1 MRLRQVS
8 LVATLSLAAGLT
20 TATVGPAGSAVYAD
34 DTAALPL
41 SGYAHLVVD
50 PAHQHV
56 FVSQGAGSAG
66 IVVTDLSGTP
76 ITTVAGEQG
85 ATGLA
90 LSPDGGTLY
99 AALADGGAI
108 AAIDTATLTET
119 ARWSTGAGSSPVSV
133 AVAGGRVWY
142 GYTAAWQGR
151 HRLGRPVRARA
162 AWRSRSLP
170 CRSGRP
176 HHCSPRA
183 AMCSRPRNRRATSAT
198 WRPSAS
204 RRARHRS
211 GRTPWSTAARHPGS
225 PSPATAYGCCWPPR
239 SSFALRAYRSTD
251 LAAADPAGYFTGGSG
266 SAPGS
271 VAVDTDGTV
280 AVAGDLRGLRLRR
293 HEHPRREPPHPA
305 VRHGRPGRP
314 GVGGRRH
321 DPLRRHQGLLGCL
334 QPERAGRPEA
344 DGQ

>member
-142 GYTAAWQGR
+142 GYTAGGKGGIGSVDPSAPAPAAIPQPALSQWTTAPLLATGGDVLAAEEPQGNLS
-151 HRLGRPVRARA
+151 HVATFGVASGTASVRADTLVHGGTASGLAVTGDGIRVLLA
-162 AWRSRSLP
+162 APQQL
-170 CRSGRP
+170 
-176 HHCSPRA
+176 
-183 AMCSRPRNRRATSAT
+183 
-198 WRPSAS
+198 
-204 RRARHRS
+204 
-211 GRTPWSTAARHPGS
+211 
-225 PSPATAYGCCWPPR
+225 
-239 SSFALRAYRSTD
+239 ALRAYRSTD

-271 VAVDTDGTV
+271 VAVDTDARSPSPAPPGSTSTP
-280 AVAGDLRGLRLRR
+280 ARTPS
-293 HEHPRREPPHPA
+293 PRTTSPCRPA
-305 VRHGRPGRP
+305 RSPRTAWSGGPTARPSTPSPRTP
-314 GVGGRRH
+314 RV
-321 DPLRRHQGLLGCL
+321 PT
-334 QPERAGRPEA
+334 A
-344 DGQ
+344 